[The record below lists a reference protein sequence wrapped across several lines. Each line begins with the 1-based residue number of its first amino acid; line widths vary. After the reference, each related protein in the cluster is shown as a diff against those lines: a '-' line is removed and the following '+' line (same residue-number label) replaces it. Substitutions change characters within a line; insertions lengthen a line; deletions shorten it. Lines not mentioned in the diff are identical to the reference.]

1 MRGLS
6 EDSITIS
13 MKSAAAIR
21 SVLTTFLTL
30 PVVGP
35 IRSDSIMRINKAVIR
50 NLSTSFTSFEGS
62 EWKNRSRSGNWR
74 TRYN

>member
-1 MRGLS
+1 MSFFSISRGDWMCVRGLS

-21 SVLTTFLTL
+21 SVLTTFLAL

-35 IRSDSIMRINKAVIR
+35 IRSTSIMRINKAVIR
-50 NLSTSFTSFEGS
+50 SLSTSFTTFHL
-62 EWKNRSRSGNWR
+62 
-74 TRYN
+74 